1 MAPPGES
8 NSSCHLSWN
17 CARWAHANHAGV
29 DSVAPGSHGAS
40 RGGFCRAELA
50 LRKPGPSRSD
60 PTPDYPPTNFAET
73 LPALTG
79 RRSVSGSVPQLIAYG
94 PALTGRRP
102 ALDSEVSAATTR
114 VACPVPPPAHSSPGG
129 RPGSSGRSSRSW
141 ALSSPG
147 GFRPESR
154 TSSRPLSATRFRGTS
169 EGSPARVAAPSTPWA
184 SPGPRD
190 RHLTRENVCQGY
202 DLAG

>member
-1 MAPPGES
+1 MRGGLTRITPGWILSRRARMA
-8 NSSCHLSWN
+8 
-17 CARWAHANHAGV
+17 RAGV
-29 DSVAPGSHGAS
+29 DSVALSSHYVS
-40 RGGFCRAELA
+40 RARPA
-50 LRKPGPSRSD
+50 
-60 PTPDYPPTNFAET
+60 PTRPRTTPTNFAET
-73 LPALTG
+73 L
-79 RRSVSGSVPQLIAYG
+79 

-114 VACPVPPPAHSSPGG
+114 AACPVPPPAHSSPGG

-147 GFRPESR
+147 GFRTESR

-169 EGSPARVAAPSTPWA
+169 EGSPARVAAPSMPWA

>member
-1 MAPPGES
+1 MRGGLTRITPGWI
-8 NSSCHLSWN
+8 LSRR
-17 CARWAHANHAGV
+17 ARMVRAGV
-29 DSVAPGSHGAS
+29 DSVALSSHYVS
-40 RGGFCRAELA
+40 RARPA
-50 LRKPGPSRSD
+50 
-60 PTPDYPPTNFAET
+60 PTRPRTTPPTNFAET

-114 VACPVPPPAHSSPGG
+114 AACPVPPPAHSSPGG